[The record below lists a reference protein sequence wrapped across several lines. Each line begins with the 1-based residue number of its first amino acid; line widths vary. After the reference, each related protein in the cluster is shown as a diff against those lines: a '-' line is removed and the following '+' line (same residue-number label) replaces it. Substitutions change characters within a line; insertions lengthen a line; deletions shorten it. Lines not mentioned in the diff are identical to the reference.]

1 MRHKT
6 VLMPT
11 TIAIIPSC
19 PYGCCVPVIKSIK
32 IIVTC
37 PSKGTEDNE
46 TAEQFQPS
54 PSLSLHL
61 KLDSNL
67 ELRLPASQRMRELC
81 ARKTKFY
88 SNSILPL
95 SSLKVVLGPGIGFQ
109 AAAAFGSHF
118 YNAKCDFY
126 DPIQVDAAAFRGWG
140 GLSCFSIVTAELIA
154 NSLHEDGTRTLREL
168 CTSQE
173 NLHIWHMYS

>member
-11 TIAIIPSC
+11 TIAVIPSC
-19 PYGCCVPVIKSIK
+19 PYGCYVPVIKSIK

-46 TAEQFQPS
+46 TAEAAEQFHPP
-54 PSLSLHL
+54 PSLWLHL
-61 KLDSNL
+61 KLDSDL
-67 ELRLPASQRMRELC
+67 ELPLPASKRMRELC

-95 SSLKVVLGPGIGFQ
+95 SSLKVVLGPGIGFLIPRLAQAKAQAQ

-126 DPIQVDAAAFRGWG
+126 DPIQVDAAAFWG
-140 GLSCFSIVTAELIA
+140 GKP
-154 NSLHEDGTRTLREL
+154 
-168 CTSQE
+168 
-173 NLHIWHMYS
+173 

>member
-1 MRHKT
+1 
-6 VLMPT
+6 MPT

-37 PSKGTEDNE
+37 PSKGTEDNDA
-46 TAEQFQPS
+46 AEQFQLSALYPPPS
-54 PSLSLHL
+54 VSLHL
-61 KLDSNL
+61 KLDSDL
-67 ELRLPASQRMRELC
+67 ELRLPASKRMRELC

-95 SSLKVVLGPGIGFQ
+95 SSLKVVLGPGIAFLMLRQAQAQAQ

-126 DPIQVDAAAFRGWG
+126 DPIQVDAAAFGEG
-140 GLSCFSIVTAELIA
+140 KP
-154 NSLHEDGTRTLREL
+154 
-168 CTSQE
+168 
-173 NLHIWHMYS
+173 